1 MRLRH
6 VFVLRAILTASAAT
20 APSGRRSLR
29 APRPSTP
36 RVPRWRPERPGDHHS
51 RCARKTI
58 ENAVAGLSAEERS
71 GFELHMIAGGRLT
84 TFDWLPS
91 EEQKEIVDVVVPF
104 VTSLLET
111 AE

>member
-20 APSGRRSLR
+20 A
-29 APRPSTP
+29 
-36 RVPRWRPERPGDHHS
+36 
-51 RCARKTI
+51 
-58 ENAVAGLSAEERS
+58 LSAGSATAEGS
-71 GFELHMIAGGRLT
+71 QRLGT
-84 TFDWLPS
+84 AFLDCLVFLWPS
-91 EEQKEIVDVVVPF
+91 EEQNEIVDVVVPF